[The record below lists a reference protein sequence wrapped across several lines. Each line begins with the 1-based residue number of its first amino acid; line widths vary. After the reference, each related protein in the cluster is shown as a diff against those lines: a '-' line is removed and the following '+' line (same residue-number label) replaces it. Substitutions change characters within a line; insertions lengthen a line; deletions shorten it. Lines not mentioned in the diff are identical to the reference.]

1 MPSSEAAS
9 TDRGEW
15 ASMLSMAGMFVGTI
29 LLGLVIRPFYDAN
42 QLQAFGESGSTQVRY
57 VMLELLMIFIFTAA
71 ILFLVRMGAQW
82 VIKYGVMGILALALM
97 YTTVPL
103 AHVLLVDD
111 PGVLPF
117 ASEEQTRPEGHI
129 VGDFGPDHAVFVE
142 AEYNDGNWTNII
154 TSVQSDDW
162 ANGTTSWTATHP
174 HSPSDDTALNGDLVR
189 ATHHPVED
197 GEMTLFNG
205 AYVWSIND
213 DGSQNNG
220 FSCFELRPGPEEPFD
235 LEPFELV
242 GCAAAVM
249 TADDLYIIDAGEV
262 LWRYV
267 AVEEAG
273 VVAYRQQAAW
283 QLPDDL
289 NLNQGFVHSELLG
302 PDHWMVVSETYAAV
316 IELQDTSTGFDDQ
329 NNPRSVAE
337 LTVSV
342 DRSADDANNFTT
354 AHVSAS
360 PWHNIGEAPGER
372 LLWLGDEAGA
382 VQAWTWNTTWTAG
395 DAAPKEEGRL
405 RLDDVGGAVKDIVV
419 SDVDDSGDVELWV
432 LTEET
437 LSMYIDASL
446 IQLLVIEDVAESTHV
461 AVIGGDDWRVAL
473 VEEGAI
479 GTGVFTSDMFLRG
492 DIVFDGLATIVGL
505 AVGVVMMVL
514 LIVHSEWYVVNTVG
528 VLVGAG
534 VITMLGVTFVPPLV
548 IVFMIAAAVYDAWAV
563 YRSRHMLELADT
575 MIGLRL
581 PILLVAPQKRDY
593 SFIEDS
599 EGYGEGQFSEE
610 RPEPAP
616 KAARPAESSSTAS
629 TGGRDAMF
637 MGLGDVI
644 FPGMLVLSAVQ
655 YIGGAEGLLVGLT
668 TLIGGLAGYA
678 FLMRA
683 VSTGRAQA
691 GLPLL
696 NGGSILGYVIGGL
709 LFVGSG
715 LFAFGVSL

>member
-1 MPSSEAAS
+1 MPSTEAAS
-9 TDRGEW
+9 SDRGEW
-15 ASMLSMAGMFVGTI
+15 ASMLGMAGMFVGTI
-29 LLGLVIRPFYDAN
+29 VLGLVIRPFYDAN

-111 PGVLPF
+111 PGVVPF
-117 ASEEQTRPEGHI
+117 ASEEETRPNGHI
-129 VGDFGPDHAVFVE
+129 VADFGPDHAVFVE
-142 AEYNDGNWTNII
+142 LEYNDGNWTNII

-174 HSPSDDTALNGDLVR
+174 HSPADDIALNKDLVR
-189 ATHHPVED
+189 ATIHPVGD
-197 GEMTLFNG
+197 GKMTLVNG

-220 FSCFELRPGPEEPFD
+220 FSCFEMTSDG
-235 LEPFELV
+235 PFEVV

-249 TADDLYIIDAGEV
+249 TSDDLYIIDGEEV

-273 VVAYRQQAAW
+273 VVAFRQQAAW

-289 NLNQGFVHSELLG
+289 NLNRGFVHSELLG
-302 PDHWMVVSETYAAV
+302 PDHWMVVSETYAMV
-316 IELQDTSTGFDDQ
+316 IELQDTSSGYDPQ
-329 NNPRSVAE
+329 GNPMSLAE
-337 LTVSV
+337 VTVSE
-342 DRSADDANNFTT
+342 DRSADDADAFTT

-360 PWHNIGEAPGER
+360 PWHNMVEAPGER

-382 VQAWTWNTTWTAG
+382 VQAWTWNTSWTAG
-395 DAAPKEEGRL
+395 DATPAEEERL

-419 SDVDDSGDVELWV
+419 SDVDDSGEVEVWV
-432 LTEET
+432 LTDEV

-446 IQLLVIEDVAESTHV
+446 IQLLVIDDVGEATHF

-473 VEEGAI
+473 VEEVGI
-479 GTGVFTSDMFLRG
+479 STGVFTGDMFLRG
-492 DIVFDGLATIVGL
+492 DIVFDGLATLVGL

-599 EGYGEGQFSEE
+599 EGYGDGQFSED

-616 KAARPAESSSTAS
+616 KAAQPVESSSTAS

-655 YIGGAEGLLVGLT
+655 YIGGSEGLLVGLA
-668 TLIGGLAGYA
+668 TLVGGLAGYA